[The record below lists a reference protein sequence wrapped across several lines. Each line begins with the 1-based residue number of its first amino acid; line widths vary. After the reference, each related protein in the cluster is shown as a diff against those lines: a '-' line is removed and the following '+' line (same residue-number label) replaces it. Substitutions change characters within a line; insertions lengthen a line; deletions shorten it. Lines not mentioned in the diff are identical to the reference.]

1 MSYTKQQTALKK
13 KEMIKALVKSLG
25 VVTLACEK
33 VGIERST
40 HYDWIKADPKYK
52 QEVED
57 IAEVTLDFAESM
69 LHKQIQDKDTTAT
82 IFFLKTK
89 GKKRGYVERQ
99 EVEHSGMPEKIEIFV
114 DNNDTGETLKKLR
127 NGSKTD

>member
-13 KEMIKALVKSLG
+13 REMIKALIKSLG

-40 HYDWIKADPKYK
+40 HYDWLKADEKYK
-52 QEVED
+52 QAVED
-57 IAEVTLDFAESM
+57 IAEIELDFAESM
-69 LHKQIQDKDTTAT
+69 LHKQIQDKDTAAT

-89 GKKRGYVERQ
+89 GKKRGI
-99 EVEHSGMPEKIEIFV
+99 S
-114 DNNDTGETLKKLR
+114 
-127 NGSKTD
+127 

>member
-13 KEMIKALVKSLG
+13 REMIKALIKSLG

-40 HYDWIKADPKYK
+40 HYDWLKADEKYK
-52 QEVED
+52 QAVED
-57 IAEVTLDFAESM
+57 IAEVELDFAESM
-69 LHKQIQDKDTTAT
+69 LHKQIQDKDTAAT

-89 GKKRGYVERQ
+89 GKKRGYIERQ
-99 EVEHSGMPEKIEIFV
+99 EV
-114 DNNDTGETLKKLR
+114 TGADGKDLFYSNILTVARQRASDIVNETKE
-127 NGSKTD
+127 

>member
-57 IAEVTLDFAESM
+57 IAEVALDFAESM

-89 GKKRGYVERQ
+89 GKKLV
-99 EVEHSGMPEKIEIFV
+99 S
-114 DNNDTGETLKKLR
+114 
-127 NGSKTD
+127 